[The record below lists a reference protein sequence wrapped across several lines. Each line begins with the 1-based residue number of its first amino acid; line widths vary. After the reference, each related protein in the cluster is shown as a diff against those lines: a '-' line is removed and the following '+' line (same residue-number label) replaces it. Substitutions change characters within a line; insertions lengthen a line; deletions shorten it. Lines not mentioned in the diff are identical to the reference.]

1 MATSQTVTVLF
12 TDLVGSTQMFSS
24 LDPGRADE
32 VRHEHFALLRGAVT
46 DAGGTE
52 VKNLGDGI
60 MVTFSSL
67 SAGITCAAKMQ
78 QAVERHN
85 RRSGEPLAIRVG
97 ISMGEAT
104 EEEGDY
110 FGDPVIEASRL
121 CGHAEAG
128 QIFTTDMV
136 RAIAGRHST
145 QELVARGSAVLKGL
159 PDPVQIVE
167 VLWDLGP
174 ELDDVGAQLPIPV
187 RLVGTSA
194 DTLFGFCGRV
204 NELSL
209 IADVHKRSVAEC
221 RLGVVLVSGEPGI
234 GKTTLVAKAARE
246 AHAEGS
252 NVLYGAAEE
261 DLAIPY
267 RPWVAALSNLVDAIP
282 AESLVQFAEENGLA
296 LARLLPALARIVGD
310 ETPAAGTD
318 ADAERFMIMEGAVRL
333 LAFASRTTPVVV
345 VLDDLHWADAAT
357 LQLLRHLVGSSLP
370 MRVMVVGTFR
380 DSDLYRGHP
389 LASLLADLRR
399 EPDVHRVSLS
409 GLAEVDVIGL
419 LEAAAG
425 HDMTDEGVA
434 LAHALRR
441 ETGGNPFFLV
451 ELIWHLAE
459 NGTFVQGPDGIWRL
473 AKGLGNVGLP
483 GSVREV
489 VAHRVERLGTDIER
503 ALSMA
508 AVIGRD
514 FDLQLLAALLDADEL
529 RLVDTLEQ
537 AIGAGLIAE
546 ADGQA
551 AHYRF
556 VHALIQQTLYQ
567 DMSATRRQLA
577 HQRVAETLE
586 VASQE
591 SPEHLAALAHHWL
604 AATRPTDVSKAL
616 YYARRAGEAA
626 LHSYA
631 PDDAMAR
638 FTEALE
644 LLDRQGTGD
653 APERGRLLVD
663 LGTAQFLAGTPEHR
677 DTLLQAAAIAQ
688 RLGDTELLVAA
699 ALGGRRGDIRAG
711 TADAERIAVLEAAHA
726 AIGDADGAS
735 RAMLLLS
742 LAEATDAREW
752 ERRRELAEEALA
764 LSSDL
769 SDPTAALDV
778 LLNCYLFRV
787 QPELSGARLVESGQA
802 LTLAERLGDP
812 VLLFRACWFRVHACM
827 EVADLVEVDL
837 RIEQMAALAQRTGL
851 LHAHWELLMT
861 RAGRALLAG
870 DLAQAEAIN
879 DEALAAGSRIGA
891 PEALGAYG
899 GVLFAIRR
907 QQGRQGEMVDLIAA
921 ASAENPAIPVLKTV
935 LGWTYCSLGRLDDAR
950 ALFSDG
956 VCAAFAEVPRD
967 LTWTSTIALWQ
978 ECAVALDDVAA
989 MEVLYGMLEPHS
1001 DLVAFNVATA
1011 SGSLARS
1018 LGCLAHRLG
1027 RPDEAE
1033 GHFRGALDIH
1043 ERLQSPYW
1051 TAQTQLD
1058 LADLLLE
1065 GGQHAEVRGLSG
1077 QALETAQRFGFGG
1090 IEQRADALVASLG

>member
-1 MATSQTVTVLF
+1 VATSQTVTVLF
-12 TDLVGSTQMFSS
+12 TDLVGSTEMFSS

-32 VRHEHFALLRGAVT
+32 IRHEHFALLRGAVT
-46 DAGGTE
+46 DSGGTE

-67 SAGITCAAKMQ
+67 SAGISCAARMQ
-78 QAVERHN
+78 QAIERNN
-85 RRSGEPLAIRVG
+85 RRARQRLAIRVG
-97 ISMGEAT
+97 LSMGEAT
-104 EEEGDY
+104 EEDGDY

-121 CGHAEAG
+121 CAHAGAG
-128 QIFTTDMV
+128 QILTTDMV

-145 QELVARGSAVLKGL
+145 QELATRGSAVLRGL
-159 PDPVQIVE
+159 PGPVQVVE

-174 ELDDVGAQLPIPV
+174 ELDDVGDQLPVPV
-187 RLVGTSA
+187 RLTGTSA
-194 DTLFGFCGRV
+194 DTLFAFCGRD

-209 IADVHKRSVAEC
+209 IADVHKRSVAEH

-234 GKTTLVAKAARE
+234 GKTTLVAKAARA

-252 NVLYGAAEE
+252 NVLYGGAEE
-261 DLAIPY
+261 DLAVPY
-267 RPWVAALSNLVDAIP
+267 RPWVAALSSLVEAIP
-282 AESLVQFAEENGLA
+282 AESLGQFAEENGLA
-296 LARLLPALARIVGD
+296 LARLLPALGRVVGD
-310 ETPAAGTD
+310 ETPAPGTD

-333 LAFASRTTPVVV
+333 LAFASRTAPLVV

-370 MRVMVVGTFR
+370 MRVTVVGTFR

-399 EPDVHRVSLS
+399 EPDVHRVALS

-473 AKGLGNVGLP
+473 AKGLGHVGLP

-514 FDLQLLAALLDADEL
+514 FDLQLLAELLDADEL
-529 RLVDTLEQ
+529 RLVDTLER

-551 AHYRF
+551 ARYRF

-586 VASQE
+586 VASRE
-591 SPEHLAALAHHWL
+591 SPENLAALAHHWL
-604 AATRPTDVSKAL
+604 AATRPTDVTKAL

-626 LHSYA
+626 LGSYA

-644 LLDRQGTGD
+644 LLDRQGTDD

-663 LGTAQFLAGTPEHR
+663 LGTAQFLAGMPEHR

-699 ALGGRRGDIRAG
+699 ALGGRRGDMRAG
-711 TADAERIAVLEAAHA
+711 VADPERIAVLEAALA
-726 AIGDADGAS
+726 AVGDDGVS
-735 RAMLLLS
+735 RALLLLS

-752 ERRRELAEEALA
+752 ERRKELADQALA
-764 LSSDL
+764 LASDL
-769 SDPTAALDV
+769 PDPTVALDV
-778 LLNCYLFRV
+778 LLNCYLFRI

-802 LTLAERLGDP
+802 LTMAERLADP

-827 EVADLVEVDL
+827 EVADVVEVDL
-837 RIEQMAALAQRTGL
+837 RIEQMAILAQRTGL
-851 LHAHWELLMT
+851 LQCQWELLIT
-861 RAGRALLAG
+861 RAGRALMAG
-870 DLAQAEAIN
+870 DLAQAEALN
-879 DEALAAGSRIGA
+879 DEALAAASRIG

-907 QQGRQGEMVDLIAA
+907 HQGRQGELVDLLATA
-921 ASAENPAIPVLKTV
+921 ASENPAIPVLKTV
-935 LGWTYCSLGRLDDAR
+935 LAWTYCSLGRPDEAR

-956 VCAAFAEVPRD
+956 LCAAFADVPRD
-967 LTWTSTIALWQ
+967 VTWTSTIALWQ
-978 ECAVALDDVAA
+978 ECAVALDDLAA
-989 MEVLYGMLEPHS
+989 MEALYGMLEPHAG
-1001 DLVAFNVATA
+1001 LVAFNIGTA
-1011 SGSLARS
+1011 SGALARS
-1018 LGCLAHRLG
+1018 LGCLARRLG
-1027 RPDEAE
+1027 RADEAE
-1033 GHFRGALDIH
+1033 GHFRGALEIH

-1058 LADLLLE
+1058 LADLLRE
-1065 GGQHAEVRGLSG
+1065 GEQHAEVRGLSG

-1090 IEQRADALVASLG
+1090 IEQRADAVVASLG

>member
-12 TDLVGSTQMFSS
+12 TDLVGSTEMFCS
-24 LDPGRADE
+24 LDPRRADE
-32 VRHEHFALLRGAVT
+32 VRHRHFALLRGAVT
-46 DAGGTE
+46 DAGGRE
-52 VKNLGDGI
+52 VKNLGDGL

-67 SAGITCAAKMQ
+67 SAGISCAAKMQ
-78 QAVERHN
+78 RAVERHN
-85 RRSGEPLAIRVG
+85 RRDGEPLAIRVG
-97 ISMGEAT
+97 LSMGEAT
-104 EEEGDY
+104 EEDGDY

-121 CGHAEAG
+121 CAHAGAG
-128 QIFTTDMV
+128 QILTSNMV
-136 RAIAGRHST
+136 RAIAGRHSS
-145 QELVARGSAVLKGL
+145 QELATRGSAVLKGL

-167 VLWDLGP
+167 VLWRLGP
-174 ELDDVGAQLPIPV
+174 ELDDVGGQLPVPV
-187 RLVGTSA
+187 RLTGTSGDA
-194 DTLFGFCGRV
+194 PFAFCGRD
-204 NELSL
+204 NELSVV
-209 IADVHKRSVAEC
+209 ADVHKRSIAEH

-234 GKTTLVAKAARE
+234 GKTTLVAKAARA

-252 NVLYGAAEE
+252 NVVYGGAEE
-261 DLAIPY
+261 DLAVPY
-267 RPWVAALSNLVDAIP
+267 RPWVAALSNLVDGIP
-282 AESLVQFAEENGLA
+282 AEPLGQFAEENGLA
-296 LARLLPALARIVGD
+296 LARLLPALARVVGN

-389 LASLLADLRR
+389 LSSLLADLRR
-399 EPDVHRVSLS
+399 ESDVHRVSLS
-409 GLAEVDVIGL
+409 GLAEADVIGL

-489 VAHRVERLGTDIER
+489 VAHRVERLGTDLER

-529 RLVDTLEQ
+529 RLVDTLER
-537 AIGAGLIAE
+537 AIGAGLITE

-551 AHYRF
+551 ARYRF

-586 VASQE
+586 VASRE

-604 AATRPTDVSKAL
+604 AATRPTDASKAL

-626 LHSYA
+626 LRSYA

-644 LLDRQGTGD
+644 LLDRQETDD

-663 LGTAQFLAGTPEHR
+663 LGTAQFLAGMPEHR
-677 DTLLQAAAIAQ
+677 DTLLQAAAIAR

-699 ALGGRRGDIRAG
+699 ALGGRRGDMRAG
-711 TADAERIAVLEAAHA
+711 LADPERIAVLEAALA
-726 AIGDADGAS
+726 AVDDGVS
-735 RAMLLLS
+735 RALLLLS

-752 ERRRELAEEALA
+752 ERRKELADQALA
-764 LSSDL
+764 LSPDL
-769 SDPTAALDV
+769 PDPTVALDV
-778 LLNCYLFRV
+778 LLNCYLFRI

-802 LTLAERLGDP
+802 LTMAERLTDP
-812 VLLFRACWFRVHACM
+812 VLWFRACWFRVHACM

-851 LHAHWELLMT
+851 LQCQWELLIT
-861 RAGRALLAG
+861 RAGRALMAG
-870 DLAQAEAIN
+870 DLAQAEALN
-879 DEALAAGSRIGA
+879 DEALAAASRIG

-907 QQGRQGEMVDLIAA
+907 HQGRQGELVDLLATA
-921 ASAENPAIPVLKTV
+921 ASENPALPALKTV
-935 LGWTYCSLGRLDDAR
+935 LAWTYCSLGRLDDAR

-956 VCAAFAEVPRD
+956 LCAAFADVPRD
-967 LTWTSTIALWQ
+967 VTWTSTIALWQ

-989 MEVLYGMLEPHS
+989 IEALYGMLEPHS
-1001 DLVAFNVATA
+1001 SLVAFNIGTA
-1011 SGSLARS
+1011 SGALARS
-1018 LGCLAHRLG
+1018 LGCLARRLG

-1033 GHFRGALDIH
+1033 GHFHRALEIH

-1058 LADLLLE
+1058 LADLLHE
-1065 GGQHAEVRGLSG
+1065 GDRHAEVRGLSG
-1077 QALETAQRFGFGG
+1077 QALETAQRFGFGS
-1090 IEQRADALVASLG
+1090 IERRADALVASLG